1 MKKAASL
8 LSNKASYFSTVDGL
22 TNILSTMT
30 NDEKSINQE
39 SMKEIADRR
48 YRWEIIANK
57 YLQLI

>member
-1 MKKAASL
+1 
-8 LSNKASYFSTVDGL
+8 
-22 TNILSTMT
+22 MT